1 MTVSTTSHC
10 TGETSGSA
18 SNEEGAEV
26 KWVDHTVKTQFTVK
40 TEIKEEKP
48 TALIN
53 GKKYKFIKA
62 LRSKRV
68 KIRPSFSRS
77 FRGKMNYFRVLRY

>member
-26 KWVDHTVKTQFTVK
+26 KWVDHTVKTQFTAK
-40 TEIKEEKP
+40 TESGAEKP

-53 GKKYKFIKA
+53 CKE
-62 LRSKRV
+62 
-68 KIRPSFSRS
+68 
-77 FRGKMNYFRVLRY
+77 